1 MSAYIAIALIILN
14 CALMLSFYLGLRSR
28 FSAGRILREI
38 REEIDRLVVDLGR
51 ETDRD
56 VALLESRIKGLRALI
71 DEADRRVLVAGREE
85 DKRVRSGKI
94 IDQLEPRPSV
104 DAQTPVGAQTRDE
117 KEAPAAH
124 KPPAMESPVRREP
137 VTVYTRPAVA
147 RSGRQI
153 QPVVPLRERVLE
165 MARKDISPEMIA
177 STLSMSLGEVELI
190 LDMNDSSL

>member
-14 CALMLSFYLGLRSR
+14 CVLMLAFYLALRSR
-28 FSAGRILREI
+28 FSSNRILREI
-38 REEIDRLVVDLGR
+38 REEIDKLVIDLGR

-85 DKRVRSGKI
+85 DKRVRSGKLV
-94 IDQLEPRPSV
+94 DQLEARLPDEP
-104 DAQTPVGAQTRDE
+104 QTSVGAHTATE
-117 KEAPAAH
+117 M
-124 KPPAMESPVRREP
+124 PPPQAESPARREP
-137 VTVYTRPAVA
+137 VTIYTRPAVV
-147 RSGRQI
+147 RNGRQI